1 MWGCEMTESGIL
13 KSDSLLLLDALQ
25 LAPRA
30 PWAKIG
36 EALGTT
42 AVTAA
47 KRWARLSEAGLAWVT
62 AAPAM
67 AVPSSQCLAYVEITC
82 YPEHRQKVANVIAAH
97 SLAVSVEL
105 TTGSADILVTVAA
118 ADWKIMSHYLLTRL
132 DQVEHVLSSRA
143 RIATRIYHEGSGWRL
158 RELPVPAVSA
168 LERLVA
174 IERSAGVYVPPAR
187 LSNATR
193 TMLIRLSTDGRTSIA
208 ELAGCSGLSQTTARR
223 RLADV
228 LKARIVMVRTDVS
241 RHAVGRPVQ
250 VDFAANAPVET
261 LNETAQTLSR
271 FRELR
276 LTTTTTGAQNLMFTA
291 WLRTVED
298 VQRLELAIALR
309 MPQIEIVDRLIVLRT
324 IKRMGRLVDE
334 FDRSV
339 GGVAINLWEDSE
351 LHAPAAPGA

>member
-1 MWGCEMTESGIL
+1 MWDCEMTESSIL
-13 KSDSLLLLDALQ
+13 KLESLPLLDALQ

-30 PWAKIG
+30 PWAKVG
-36 EALGTT
+36 EVLGIT

-47 KRWARLSEAGLAWVT
+47 KRWARLSEAGVAWVT

-67 AVPSSQCLAYVEITC
+67 ALPGAQCLAYVEITC
-82 YPEHRQKVANVIAAH
+82 YPGHRQQVANVIAQH

-118 ADWKIMSHYLLTRL
+118 ADWMIMSHYLLTRL
-132 DQVEHVLSSRA
+132 DQVENVLSSRA

-158 RELPVPAVSA
+158 RELPAAAASA
-168 LERLVA
+168 LERLGAV
-174 IERSAGVYVPPAR
+174 ERSPGAYVPPAR
-187 LSNATR
+187 LSDATR
-193 TMLIRLSTDGRTSIA
+193 AMLIRLSMDGRATIA
-208 ELAGCSGLSQTTARR
+208 DLAECSGLSQTTASR

-228 LKARIVMVRTDVS
+228 LRARIVMVRTDVS
-241 RHAVGRPVQ
+241 RHAVGWPVQ

-261 LNETAQTLSR
+261 LDETAQTLSR
-271 FRELR
+271 FSELR

-298 VQRLELAIALR
+298 VQRLELAIAAR
-309 MPQIEIVDRLIVLRT
+309 IPQVEILDRLIVLRT

-339 GGVAINLWEDSE
+339 GGVPINLWEDSE
-351 LHAPAAPGA
+351 LHASAALGA